1 MIRNLLSVI
10 VFAIGLMAV
19 LWIGLGYIGHN
30 TVGASV
36 ALLIG
41 VCYCLGGWE
50 LLGFQRSTRT
60 LASALASA
68 PTERPAVPTW
78 LQQLPSTLRAPVGLR
93 LQGERVALPGPA
105 LTPYLVGLLVLLG
118 MLGTLLGMMATLRG
132 TGIALESATDL
143 QAIRGSLASPVEGLA
158 VAFGTSIA
166 GVAASAMLGLLS
178 ALLRR
183 ERAGVVQQLDLRVTT
198 DLHVLTRRHL
208 QDEHQQLLRR
218 QAEAMPA
225 LVERLQQLADAVQ
238 QQGSHSHATLLQ
250 QQAAHHVHTDQ
261 ALQALAGSLEQAL
274 QRSITDAG
282 ARMGAT
288 LQPLLKQALHSLADD
303 AKGSQAAV
311 AQAAGSHLQAL
322 QDGLESLRT
331 QAADG
336 MRQALSQQ
344 QTAQAGLL
352 DALKHHLQAGQEQQ
366 LSLHQQVQAEADT
379 ARQAAN
385 AELLQALQT
394 TTEHHQAALQ
404 ALLAG
409 HVKTVDHAN
418 AAQEQRVSAL
428 IAQLA
433 EQAGALQET
442 LQAADE
448 RRLQHWSST
457 LNGLVEVSGTQLAAQ
472 AQALSATQ
480 SQLGAALEQTAS
492 AVSAQ
497 LQSQAAAT
505 MTEITRL
512 LDAAS
517 AAPRAAAEVVGELR
531 QRLSDSL
538 ARDTAVLAERNQLLQ
553 TLQTLLEG
561 VNAAAAEQR
570 NAVDALVGSAATM
583 FAAVDQRI
591 GHQLDAG
598 ARQMELVAK
607 RVGHAG
613 DSVASMAGTLQVAS
627 EGFSASSSALSEH
640 LQQLSGALDASLL
653 RSDEQLAYYVAQ
665 AREVVDL
672 SLLSQKQITE
682 ELQQLARGPRP

>member
-10 VFAIGLMAV
+10 VFAIGLMAA

-50 LLGFQRSTRT
+50 LLGFQRSTRM
-60 LASALASA
+60 LAAALASA
-68 PTERPAVPTW
+68 PSERPAVPAW
-78 LQQLPSTLRAPVGLR
+78 LQQLPSPLRAPVGLR

-183 ERAGVVQQLDLRVTT
+183 ERAEVVQQLDLRVAT
-198 DLHVLTRRHL
+198 DLHVLTRRH
-208 QDEHQQLLRR
+208 QHDEHQQLLRH

-238 QQGSHSHATLLQ
+238 QQGSHSHAALLE
-250 QQAAHHVHTDQ
+250 QQAAHHGHTDQ
-261 ALQALAGSLEQAL
+261 ALQTLAGSLEQAL
-274 QRSITDAG
+274 QRGIADAG
-282 ARMGAT
+282 TRMGTT
-288 LQPLLKQALHSLADD
+288 LQPLLDQTLQRLSQD
-303 AKGSQAAV
+303 ARSSQAAV
-311 AQAAGSHLQAL
+311 VDSASTQLKALQA
-322 QDGLESLRT
+322 GLENLRT
-331 QAADG
+331 QAVDG

-344 QTAQAGLL
+344 QVAQVGLL
-352 DALKHHLQAGQEQQ
+352 DALKLHLQAGHEQQ
-366 LSLHQQVQAEADT
+366 LHLQQQTQAQADA
-379 ARQAAN
+379 ARQASN
-385 AELLQALQT
+385 AELLQALQA
-394 TTEHHQAALQ
+394 TTEHQQAALQ
-404 ALLAG
+404 ALVAG
-409 HVKTVDHAN
+409 HVQALDHAN
-418 AAQEQRVSAL
+418 AAQEQRVHTL

-433 EQAGALQET
+433 DQTSALQES
-442 LQAADE
+442 LHAADAA
-448 RRLQHWSST
+448 RLQHWSST
-457 LNGLVEVSGTQLAAQ
+457 LNGLAEASGTQLAAQ

-492 AVSAQ
+492 AVAAQ

-517 AAPRAAAEVVGELR
+517 AAPRAAAEIVGELR

-538 ARDTAVLAERNQLLQ
+538 AHDTAVLAERNQLLQ

-570 NAVDALVGSAATM
+570 SAVDALVGSAATM

-613 DSVASMAGTLQVAS
+613 DAVTSMAGTLQVAS
-627 EGFSASSSALSEH
+627 EGFTASSSALSEH